1 MKQILP
7 LILTL
12 SMSSALMAQ
21 TTTYRDNL
29 GRKTGTSE
37 TNSRG
42 VTTYRDNLGRKDG
55 TAETKGNGTTYRD
68 NVGRKQGSSTT
79 RR

>member
-1 MKQILP
+1 MKKIIS
-7 LILTL
+7 LILLL

-29 GRKTGTSE
+29 GRKTGT
-37 TNSRG
+37 
-42 VTTYRDNLGRKDG
+42 D
-55 TAETKGNGTTYRD
+55 ETKGNGTTYRD

>member
-1 MKQILP
+1 MVLHMTMNI
-7 LILTL
+7 ILTL
-12 SMSSALMAQ
+12 LFVISLSSSVMAQ

-29 GRKTGTSE
+29 GRK
-37 TNSRG
+37 
-42 VTTYRDNLGRKDG
+42 DG
-55 TAETKGNGTTYRD
+55 SAETKGNGTTYRD